1 MLGTSHYL
9 EREDGSIN
17 ERGFKSRP
25 LITSKIPELD
35 ARHSTPERNISFS
48 KNDLFLTPVRKE
60 TRVISRRNDP
70 WLGMH
75 GRHQLVQ

>member
-9 EREDGSIN
+9 ERENGSIN
-17 ERGFKSRP
+17 VRRFKSRP

-35 ARHSTPERNISFS
+35 ARHSTLERNISFS

-60 TRVISRRNDP
+60 TRVTSRNDP